1 MCLHVLGMIGQ
12 TLLFANTQ
20 LDCKKAKCMK
30 KVKGV
35 TKIAFLQSNNMAV
48 NPSMFYE

>member
-1 MCLHVLGMIGQ
+1 MSPCIRYDRTNM
-12 TLLFANTQ
+12 TL
-20 LDCKKAKCMK
+20 CKQPVCNKAKCME
-30 KVKGV
+30 KGV